1 MDQAPRFSYDPS
13 GILLQQ
19 DSAWL
24 SVNSNG
30 QASTTNKSYGEVT
43 TRLQHEEQPALV
55 WPQSSRYSQD
65 YAGAVGQSSAAGYQ
79 QSFTPG
85 EGPRQAV
92 MAPVFLQ
99 DPGGV
104 RGNVHRPTY
113 LTVGAD
119 QVPISCQSLS
129 RVADQFNC
137 SDYHEASTQGIV
149 SSTNLPISDQFGHM
163 SYLAASLEPS
173 LEHPATFVQ
182 NSDGV
187 YS

>member
-1 MDQAPRFSYDPS
+1 MFSQDSGAMDQAPRFSYDPS

-30 QASTTNKSYGEVT
+30 QASTINKSY
-43 TRLQHEEQPALV
+43 EEQPVLV
-55 WPQSSRYSQD
+55 WPQSPRFSQD
-65 YAGAVGQSSAAGYQ
+65 YAGAAGQSSAAGHQ

-92 MAPVFLQ
+92 MVPVFLQ

-119 QVPISCQSLS
+119 QVSISCQSLG

-137 SDYHEASTQGIV
+137 SDYHEASAQGIV
-149 SSTNLPISDQFGHM
+149 SSTNLPISDQFGHT
-163 SYLAASLEPS
+163 SYLAASLE
-173 LEHPATFVQ
+173 HATTFVQ